1 MNYKDRVN
9 KYYYEHKKVSVDN
22 VETPLFY
29 YEKENREQ
37 DSIYNDPN
45 AKYQI
50 YTIGCCWTYG
60 WGVEQNQTFTHLL
73 GDKDTAVYNYGVGST
88 GIDFATRTIS
98 QLYDKNVDNQ
108 IFIITIPHLWV
119 RTWFN
124 DDGEIY
130 KSWRLYQ
137 YVDINDSNNYFNFLH
152 HYELIN
158 NFVGKDK
165 IIWGCFGGNSGDI
178 LKLNQQIGDKVDV
191 TFDLIDVSDDKLHP
205 GPKSHKKYAEK
216 LKDVLQNRFK

>member
-1 MNYKDRVN
+1 MDYKERVN
-9 KYYYEHKKVSVDN
+9 KFYYEHKKVNVDN

-37 DSIYNDPN
+37 DLIYNNPN

-73 GDKDTAVYNYGVGST
+73 GDKNTAVYNYGVGST
-88 GIDFATRTIS
+88 GIDFATRIIS
-98 QLYDKNVDNQ
+98 QVYNKNVDNQ

-124 DDGEIY
+124 DEGEIY

-137 YVDINDSNNYFNFLH
+137 YVDINDANNYFNFLH

-178 LKLNQQIGDKVDV
+178 LKLNQQIGDRVDV

-205 GPKSHKKYAEK
+205 GPKSHKKYAKK
-216 LKDVLQNRFK
+216 LKDVLRSRFN